1 MIMFYYSATGR
12 GEECC
17 DIHINLYVGL
27 SASISPMN
35 MMTVNGRC
43 EKGVYSK

>member
-1 MIMFYYSATGR
+1 MIMFYYCATGR

-27 SASISPMN
+27 FASISPLN
-35 MMTVNGRC
+35 MMIVNGRR